1 MYPHPRIVALL
12 LALMV
17 HRQKKAR
24 ARISEKTLRS
34 VSRRSTIR
42 GSFLSDLGGELED
55 IGYVLVSLARGGYAL
70 IAISALE
77 GAPSLL
83 ARDHIAEELRSL
95 RNGTLDEAALW
106 RELGY
111 DDQDEEE

>member
-1 MYPHPRIVALL
+1 MILYWDLQRSQYRSLTVYPHPKIVALL

-24 ARISEKTLRS
+24 ARISEKTLRF

-42 GSFLSDLGGELED
+42 GSFLSDLRRELED

-77 GAPSLL
+77 GRLRCWRATTL
-83 ARDHIAEELRSL
+83 LRSF
-95 RNGTLDEAALW
+95 GA
-106 RELGY
+106 
-111 DDQDEEE
+111 